1 MDFKVKGTIVLLFS
15 AMLAACASVG
25 EPQPIGADTYMLTAS
40 TFLEVHSAAEETM
53 MPIANANK
61 FCSSMGKKMLL
72 VSTDSGQFPTAH
84 AEITFKCLAP
94 NDPALLKAN
103 PNPLNNGGF

>member
-1 MDFKVKGTIVLLFS
+1 MKSTILLFS
-15 AMLAACASVG
+15 VMLAACASVG
-25 EPQPIGADTYMLTAS
+25 EPQSIGADTYMMTVS
-40 TFLEVHSAAEETM
+40 TFMEVHSAAEEAM
-53 MPIANANK
+53 MPISKANT

-94 NDPALLKAN
+94 SDPALLKAN
-103 PNPLNNGGF
+103 PNPLNNGGFR